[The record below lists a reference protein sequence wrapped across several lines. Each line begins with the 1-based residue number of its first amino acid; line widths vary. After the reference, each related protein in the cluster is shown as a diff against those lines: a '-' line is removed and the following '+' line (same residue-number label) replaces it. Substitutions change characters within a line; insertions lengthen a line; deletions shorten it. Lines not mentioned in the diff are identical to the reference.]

1 MRASTRGFLGCFI
14 SHVCSYFL
22 SCLCY
27 NKVNR
32 LRSLHVVV
40 FLWGKI
46 MNEKPEVSAK
56 EFGALQAKVEY
67 IKDGVDKH
75 TVMLERIENIAR
87 TNVTQA
93 QLKTYIAEHEKES
106 EEKYVKRAEIEGVMN
121 FWNLVTSNLA
131 KLFAI
136 ALVGLA
142 IYATNNLIQQNK
154 AVTELKEEVQQTQV
168 RRK

>member
-1 MRASTRGFLGCFI
+1 MRASTRGFLRCFI

-40 FLWGKI
+40 FLWEKI

-56 EFGALQAKVEY
+56 EFGALGADVIH
-67 IKDGVDKH
+67 IKESVDKH
-75 TVMLERIENIAR
+75 TITLERIENIAR
-87 TNVTQA
+87 TNVTQE
-93 QLKTYIAEHEKES
+93 QLKAHEKES
-106 EEKYVKRAEIEGVMN
+106 EKKYVKYTEIEGVMN
-121 FWNLVTSNLA
+121 FWKLATSTLA
-131 KLFAI
+131 KLLAT
-136 ALVGLA
+136 ALVVLA

-154 AVTELKEEVQQTQV
+154 TVTELQEEVQQTA

>member
-1 MRASTRGFLGCFI
+1 
-14 SHVCSYFL
+14 
-22 SCLCY
+22 
-27 NKVNR
+27 
-32 LRSLHVVV
+32 
-40 FLWGKI
+40 
-46 MNEKPEVSAK
+46 MNEQPEVSAK

-87 TNVTQA
+87 ANVTQS

-106 EEKYVKRAEIEGVMN
+106 EEKYVKRTEIEGVMN
-121 FWNLVTSNLA
+121 FWKLVTSNLA

-154 AVTELKEEVQQTQV
+154 TVTELQEEVQQTV

>member
-1 MRASTRGFLGCFI
+1 
-14 SHVCSYFL
+14 
-22 SCLCY
+22 
-27 NKVNR
+27 
-32 LRSLHVVV
+32 
-40 FLWGKI
+40 

-56 EFGALQAKVEY
+56 EFGALEADVRH
-67 IKDGVDKH
+67 IKEGVDKH
-75 TVMLERIENIAR
+75 TITLERIENIAQA
-87 TNVTQA
+87 NVTQA

-106 EEKYVKRAEIEGVMN
+106 EEKYVKRTEVEGVIN
-121 FWNLVTSNLA
+121 FWKLVTSNIA

-154 AVTELKEEVQQTQV
+154 TVTELQEEVQQTV

>member
-1 MRASTRGFLGCFI
+1 
-14 SHVCSYFL
+14 
-22 SCLCY
+22 
-27 NKVNR
+27 
-32 LRSLHVVV
+32 
-40 FLWGKI
+40 
-46 MNEKPEVSAK
+46 MNEQPEVSAK

-87 TNVTQA
+87 ANVTQA

-106 EEKYVKRAEIEGVMN
+106 EEKYVKRTEIEGVMN
-121 FWNLVTSNLA
+121 FWSLVTSNLA

-154 AVTELKEEVQQTQV
+154 TVTELKEEVQTQV

>member
-1 MRASTRGFLGCFI
+1 M
-14 SHVCSYFL
+14 
-22 SCLCY
+22 
-27 NKVNR
+27 NKQ
-32 LRSLHVVV
+32 
-40 FLWGKI
+40 
-46 MNEKPEVSAK
+46 PEVSAK

-87 TNVTQA
+87 ANVTQA

-106 EEKYVKRAEIEGVMN
+106 EEKYVKRTEIEGVMN
-121 FWNLVTSNLA
+121 FWSLVTSNLA

-154 AVTELKEEVQQTQV
+154 AVTELKEEVQTQA
-168 RRK
+168 RSK

>member
-1 MRASTRGFLGCFI
+1 
-14 SHVCSYFL
+14 
-22 SCLCY
+22 
-27 NKVNR
+27 
-32 LRSLHVVV
+32 
-40 FLWGKI
+40 

-56 EFGALQAKVEY
+56 EFGALWANVEH
-67 IKDGVDKH
+67 IKESVDRH
-75 TVMLERIENIAR
+75 TTTLERIENIAR

-93 QLKTYIAEHEKES
+93 QLAEHEMKA
-106 EEKYVKRAEIEGVMN
+106 EEKYVKRTEIEGVMN
-121 FWNLVTSNLA
+121 FWSLVTSNLA

-154 AVTELKEEVQQTQV
+154 AITELQEEVQTQV

>member
-1 MRASTRGFLGCFI
+1 
-14 SHVCSYFL
+14 
-22 SCLCY
+22 
-27 NKVNR
+27 
-32 LRSLHVVV
+32 
-40 FLWGKI
+40 

-106 EEKYVKRAEIEGVMN
+106 EEKYVKRTEIEGVMN
-121 FWNLVTSNLA
+121 FWSLVTSNLA

-154 AVTELKEEVQQTQV
+154 AVTELQEEVQQTV

>member
-1 MRASTRGFLGCFI
+1 M
-14 SHVCSYFL
+14 
-22 SCLCY
+22 
-27 NKVNR
+27 NKNKKE
-32 LRSLHVVV
+32 
-40 FLWGKI
+40 GN
-46 MNEKPEVSAK
+46 MEPEVSAK

-75 TVMLERIENIAR
+75 TVMLERIENIAQA
-87 TNVTQA
+87 NVTQA
-93 QLKTYIAEHEKES
+93 QLAKHEKEA
-106 EEKYVKRAEIEGVMN
+106 EVKYVKRSEIEGVMN
-121 FWNLVTSNLA
+121 FWSLVTSNLA

-154 AVTELKEEVQQTQV
+154 TVTELQEEVQQTQV

>member
-1 MRASTRGFLGCFI
+1 
-14 SHVCSYFL
+14 
-22 SCLCY
+22 
-27 NKVNR
+27 
-32 LRSLHVVV
+32 
-40 FLWGKI
+40 
-46 MNEKPEVSAK
+46 MNEQPEVSAK

-87 TNVTQA
+87 DNVTQV

-106 EEKYVKRAEIEGVMN
+106 EEKYVKRTEIEGVMN
-121 FWNLVTSNLA
+121 FWSLVTSNLA

>member
-1 MRASTRGFLGCFI
+1 
-14 SHVCSYFL
+14 
-22 SCLCY
+22 
-27 NKVNR
+27 
-32 LRSLHVVV
+32 
-40 FLWGKI
+40 

-87 TNVTQA
+87 ANVTQS

-106 EEKYVKRAEIEGVMN
+106 EEKYVKRTEIESVMN
-121 FWNLVTSNLA
+121 FWKLVTSNLA

-154 AVTELKEEVQQTQV
+154 AVTGLQEEVQQTV

>member
-1 MRASTRGFLGCFI
+1 
-14 SHVCSYFL
+14 
-22 SCLCY
+22 
-27 NKVNR
+27 
-32 LRSLHVVV
+32 
-40 FLWGKI
+40 
-46 MNEKPEVSAK
+46 MNEQPEVSAK

-87 TNVTQA
+87 ANVTQA

-106 EEKYVKRAEIEGVMN
+106 EEKYIKRTEIEGVMN
-121 FWNLVTSNLA
+121 FWSLVTSNLA